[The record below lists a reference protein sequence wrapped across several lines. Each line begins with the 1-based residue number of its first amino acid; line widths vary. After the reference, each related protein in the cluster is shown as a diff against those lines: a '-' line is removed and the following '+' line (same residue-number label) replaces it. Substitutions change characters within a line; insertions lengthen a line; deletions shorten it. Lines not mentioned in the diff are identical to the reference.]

1 MSDPAVPPFT
11 QPAFPELHFDNAGR
25 AWLRDANGQF
35 SMAPSAPQAR
45 PNLGQDSTAAGPVQ
59 SGVQPAAYNF
69 PPSFGAA
76 SSYRPQP
83 LIDPSLLRLPEDNDF
98 DLSDP
103 STIAKARGLKP
114 AKKVAGSRHKD
125 QDAKGK
131 KRQLSSDSDSVSD
144 APVTKKGRR
153 KGTPNYNKDDTN
165 KLLDIIEKKRPLG
178 QKGWKSVARSY
189 RKWARS
195 VGRPERDV
203 KGLEGRYKLVRMP
216 IPRSLWLMSNIIQ
229 KLLKTKKPTGDGHC
243 PPEYKRAHRIE
254 ALIDQRAGARNLSD
268 SDVDDG
274 DDLSSDAESVEV
286 LDAKPSDIHT
296 AVARR
301 APTPPLRRNPR
312 MNAPELVN
320 KLAQAFDP
328 EVQKSRDDD
337 RTQRSF
343 QNTQIFTLS
352 QQLRDT
358 QATVES
364 LRNQITVMQNRT
376 HDVERARDRAEF
388 MLEVYEGR
396 VSGHV
401 KQERRMQRYRDH
413 PDIVPVNSSA
423 RCETIYPDGGACT
436 EWFGAGVRM

>member
-1 MSDPAVPPFT
+1 MSDPAVLSFT
-11 QPAFPELHFDNAGR
+11 PPAFPELHFDNTGR

-35 SMAPSAPQAR
+35 SLAPSAPQAR
-45 PNLGQDSTAAGPVQ
+45 PNVEQDSTAAGPAQ

-114 AKKVAGSRHKD
+114 AKKGR
-125 QDAKGK
+125 
-131 KRQLSSDSDSVSD
+131 RVSEV
-144 APVTKKGRR
+144 PVTKKGCC

-178 QKGWKSVARSY
+178 QK
-189 RKWARS
+189 
-195 VGRPERDV
+195 
-203 KGLEGRYKLVRMP
+203 
-216 IPRSLWLMSNIIQ
+216 
-229 KLLKTKKPTGDGHC
+229 
-243 PPEYKRAHRIE
+243 
-254 ALIDQRAGARNLSD
+254 GARNLSD

-328 EVQKSRDDD
+328 EVQKSRDDE

-376 HDVERARDRAEF
+376 HDVERARDCAEF

-413 PDIVPVNSSA
+413 PDIVRVNSSA
-423 RCETIYPDGGACT
+423 RYPSSDSEKENRDPSSPHPRFLERPPSHFDLDHSSSSGPFQLHHHDKSTPLAQQPSIVSSALTTPGPSHTVADPSTSSHRPENIGAQ
-436 EWFGAGVRM
+436 